1 MKNLVFYTTIR
12 GVEKIHP
19 IIPVRQHT
27 HEWLKKSKSTF
38 TKESHVL
45 KCPGIKD
52 SMMQGWLIKLWQDIR
67 LRIEED
73 GSYTW
78 DSPSDMAKLSNN
90 LNESQFA
97 FHNEKMFFD
106 HTERWPEDTFKKVV
120 KINIPYVVEV
130 PKGYWLY
137 QVHPFYLDENRFT
150 SLPGCYN
157 PDLGMARLQVPM
169 LVHITKGE
177 LKLPAGTIIAQI
189 FLVKKE
195 DYTHSFLH
203 LEDDKKAFNFF
214 KSSVLSLRH
223 NFVRNYNKIKEIFKN
238 EL

>member
-1 MKNLVFYTTIR
+1 
-12 GVEKIHP
+12 
-19 IIPVRQHT
+19 
-27 HEWLKKSKSTF
+27 
-38 TKESHVL
+38 
-45 KCPGIKD
+45 
-52 SMMQGWLIKLWQDIR
+52 
-67 LRIEED
+67 
-73 GSYTW
+73 
-78 DSPSDMAKLSNN
+78 
-90 LNESQFA
+90 
-97 FHNEKMFFD
+97 
-106 HTERWPEDTFKKVV
+106 
-120 KINIPYVVEV
+120 
-130 PKGYWLY
+130 
-137 QVHPFYLDENRFT
+137 
-150 SLPGCYN
+150 
-157 PDLGMARLQVPM
+157 MARLQVPM